1 MNDETAV
8 RERYA
13 HMATAAL
20 LDAWAQQERLP
31 WAEALLAAEL
41 EARGVPDLTLQRL
54 KQDRGSADMSASSA
68 RVAEQGDAMLI
79 CLAALMGA
87 AALYH
92 IVGGL
97 LDRGAGMLAA
107 LAVMLIPVER
117 FGVRLWRRWHRPRGA
132 ARSVVLV
139 YQSAV
144 LALFA
149 GMIVAGL
156 VTLSLERM
164 G

>member
-1 MNDETAV
+1 MNDETAL

-20 LDAWAQQERLP
+20 LDTWAQQERLP

-41 EARGVPDLTLQRL
+41 EARGVADFTLQRL
-54 KQDRGSADMSASSA
+54 KQERGAAHAPAASV
-68 RVAEQGDAMLI
+68 RVAEQGDAVFI
-79 CLAALMGA
+79 CLAALMSA

-107 LAVMLIPVER
+107 LAVMLVLVER
-117 FGVRLWRRWHRPRGA
+117 FGVRLWRRWHQPRGA
-132 ARSVVLV
+132 AGSLVLV

-149 GMIVAGL
+149 GMVVAGL
-156 VTLSLERM
+156 VALSLERM